1 MLSTTLFHIGPYAVC
16 FWNILIWTIVIGV
29 SIFFQ
34 RRIQQ
39 SLKTYL
45 QNAKISVEGRR
56 VTLLRFLSQSVYLL
70 AAYIAVLSFNINNA
84 NVTFS
89 DFLNF
94 KLIESNK
101 FSLSFYHILLVIS
114 IFFGASILLNFVRFY
129 INRRNRRDESNI
141 NKASAFVYVQIA
153 KYIIYVF
160 AIIFSL
166 KILEVDLTVLLTG
179 SAALLV
185 GIGLGLQDVFKDIFS
200 GLVLLIEG
208 NVRVGDV
215 VEISASTKGQG
226 IVAKILKINIRTTQ
240 IETREGNVMIIPNA
254 RLTQEY
260 IENWSHGSRLSRF
273 RIQLSVNYGADM
285 ALVEKLLHQAALMH
299 PSIKKGEG
307 IEVRLVSFGGS
318 GLELELLFWADQ
330 SWDVEI
336 YKSDIRKNV
345 DVLFRENNITIPYP
359 QTVMHV
365 KHD

>member
-1 MLSTTLFHIGPYAVC
+1 MLSNTLFHIGPYAVC
-16 FWNILIWTIVIGV
+16 FWNILIWVIVIGV

-39 SLKTYL
+39 ALKTYL

-56 VTLLRFLSQSVYLL
+56 VTLLRFLSQSVYIL

-129 INRRNRRDESNI
+129 INRRNNDESNM
-141 NKASAFVYVQIA
+141 NKATAFVYVQIA

-160 AIIFSL
+160 AIIFSF
-166 KILEVDLTVLLTG
+166 KALEVDLTVLLTG

-200 GLVLLIEG
+200 GFVLLIEG

-215 VEISASTKGQG
+215 VEISGSTKAQG

-240 IETREGNVMIIPNA
+240 IETREGNVMIVPNA

-273 RIQLSVNYGADM
+273 RIQLSVNYGADIE
-285 ALVEKLLHQAALMH
+285 LVEKLLHQAALTH
-299 PSIKKGEG
+299 PKIRKGEG
-307 IEVRLVSFGGS
+307 IEVRLVSFGSS
-318 GLELELLFWADQ
+318 GLEMELYFWADQ
-330 SWDVEI
+330 SWEVEI
-336 YKSDIRKNV
+336 YKSDIRKNI
-345 DVLFRENNITIPYP
+345 DLLFRENNITIPYP

>member
-1 MLSTTLFHIGPYAVC
+1 MFGATLFHIGPYAVC
-16 FWNILIWTIVIGV
+16 LWNVLIWAVVITI

-34 RRIQQ
+34 RKIQQ

-45 QNAKISVEGRR
+45 HNANISVEGRR
-56 VTLLRFLSQSVYLL
+56 VTLLRFLSQSVYIL
-70 AAYIAVLSFNINNA
+70 AVYIAVLSFNINNA

-94 KLIESNK
+94 KLIDSDK
-101 FSLSFYHILLVIS
+101 FSLSFYHILLVVS

-129 INRRNRRDESNI
+129 INRRNRNEPHF
-141 NKASAFVYVQIA
+141 NKATAFVYVQIA
-153 KYIIYVF
+153 KYVIYVF

-166 KILEVDLTVLLTG
+166 KALEVDLTVLLTG

-215 VEISASTKGQG
+215 VEISSSTKGQG
-226 IVAKILKINIRTTQ
+226 FVAKILKINIRTTQ

-273 RIQLSVNYGADM
+273 RILLSVNYGADVE
-285 ALVEKLLHQAALMH
+285 LVEKLLHQAALTH
-299 PSIKKGEG
+299 PNVKKGEG
-307 IEVRLVSFGGS
+307 IEVRLVSFGSS
-318 GLELELLFWADQ
+318 GLEMELLFWADQ

-336 YKSDIRKNV
+336 CKSDIRKSI
-345 DVLFRENNITIPYP
+345 DQLFRQHQITIPYP